1 MSYSGYRHSP
11 GRHTR
16 ETKRGNMA
24 KVHKSIRLE
33 AEQIERI
40 NSQRGDGETQA
51 AAIARLLSEAL
62 DAAERAH
69 SEHTKESTASTQEH
83 TAIYTEI
90 YPEEHTR
97 AHKTG
102 DASTQESTHEH
113 TAEHTLKEHIETLQA
128 ANRTLTEQLEAKDRQ
143 IESLTKLADHAQQ
156 LAAIAQAANAPKLDA
171 PQEAQAAPEEAKRG
185 FGARIREFFTL

>member
-1 MSYSGYRHSP
+1 
-11 GRHTR
+11 
-16 ETKRGNMA
+16 MA

-69 SEHTKESTASTQEH
+69 SEHTHEHTKESTASTHEH

-102 DASTQESTHEH
+102 DASTQESTH
-113 TAEHTLKEHIETLQA
+113 EHTLKEHIETLQA

-143 IESLTKLADHAQQ
+143 IESLTKLADQAQQ
-156 LAAIAQAANAPKLDA
+156 LAAIAQAAKTPKLDA
-171 PQEAQAAPEEAKRG
+171 PQEEPEEQPQEAQASPEETKRG
-185 FGARIREFFTL
+185 IGARIREFFTL

>member
-1 MSYSGYRHSP
+1 
-11 GRHTR
+11 
-16 ETKRGNMA
+16 MA

-40 NSQRGDGETQA
+40 NSQRAEGETQA

-69 SEHTKESTASTQEH
+69 SEHTHEHTKESTASTQEH

-102 DASTQESTHEH
+102 DTSTQESTHEH
-113 TAEHTLKEHIETLQA
+113 TAEHTLKEHIESLQA

-143 IESLTKLADHAQQ
+143 IESLTKLADQAQQ

-171 PQEAQAAPEEAKRG
+171 PQEEPEEQPQEAEAAPEEAKRG